1 MNEEMEKVTD
11 LKPVEENTEIC
22 ENYEGYGIGTGLAML
37 IGSGL
42 TLAAIAG
49 GMKLKKAWKVYKSKK
64 EQEIIDAEYSDCFED
79 EDVIED
85 DET

>member
-11 LKPVEENTEIC
+11 LKPVEESAEIC
-22 ENYEGYGIGTGLAML
+22 ENYEGYSISTGLAML

-49 GMKLKKAWKVYKSKK
+49 GMKLKKVWKAYKSKK

-79 EDVIED
+79 DDVIED
-85 DET
+85 EET